1 MGGKYLKLSRVL
13 SMKTTLREA
22 GQNGGDV
29 GLVHSLGQLS
39 KQPVGPA
46 LVEPSLGQLPGDKR
60 KHVGPHVF

>member
-1 MGGKYLKLSRVL
+1 
-13 SMKTTLREA
+13 MKTTLSKA